1 MKSTICIILLL
12 IGLSQA
18 SLAESLP
25 QMPENRAVTVR
36 FFGGLTGFDHGAY
49 RAIKSSMASLLVE
62 GLVNKFVTTTIG
74 LEGGSEFCVELN
86 TNPDLKVSIISEI
99 LKTIKPSE
107 ISIYSF
113 EEKVSCSDE

>member
-1 MKSTICIILLL
+1 MKSTLCVFLLL

-25 QMPENRAVTVR
+25 QAPENRAVTVR

-49 RAIKSSMASLLVE
+49 RAIKSSMASLIVD
-62 GLVNKFVTTTIG
+62 GLVNKFITTTIG

-86 TNPDLKVSIISEI
+86 SNPDLKVATILEV
-99 LKTIKPSE
+99 LKTIKPSQ

-113 EEKVSCSDE
+113 EEKVSCSED